1 MEWRSVTSR
10 YHGSK
15 ISGSP
20 QSFLK
25 EKGIF
30 IGERWKNS
38 MEYRFFLECSQAQ
51 ESHTFQSFRFSAIFA
66 APRFVEIQKFCY
78 YGNVT

>member
-25 EKGIF
+25 EKGIC
-30 IGERWKNS
+30 IGERCKNS
-38 MEYRFFLECSQAQ
+38 IEYRFFLQCSQAQ
-51 ESHTFQSFRFSAIFA
+51 ESHTFQSFRFSAVFA
-66 APRFVEIQKFCY
+66 ALRFVKNQKCFY

>member
-1 MEWRSVTSR
+1 MEWRSVTSS

-15 ISGSP
+15 ISGSL
-20 QSFLK
+20 QREGHLHWREMEEF
-25 EKGIF
+25 
-30 IGERWKNS
+30 NS
-38 MEYRFFLECSQAQ
+38 MEYRLFLECSQAQ

-66 APRFVEIQKFCY
+66 APRFVEIQKFGY